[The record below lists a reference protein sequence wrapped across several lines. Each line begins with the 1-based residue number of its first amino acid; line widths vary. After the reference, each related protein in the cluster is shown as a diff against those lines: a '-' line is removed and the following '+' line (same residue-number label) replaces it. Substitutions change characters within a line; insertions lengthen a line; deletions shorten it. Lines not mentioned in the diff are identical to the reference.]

1 MISRRSF
8 LLTAAAAPL
17 AGGAFAAPLAGGAF
31 AAPRDNGFA
40 AAIAHIEAQSG
51 GRLGVAAFETGRKIR
66 LSYRGKERFPMCST
80 FKVLASSSILARG
93 PEWLGRRIRFSKDD
107 LVAYSPVT
115 EKHVAD
121 GMTNAELCAATLQ
134 LSDNTAA
141 NLLMKQIGG
150 PAAVTAFA
158 RSLGDD
164 EFRLERWEPELNGA
178 VPGDVRDTTTPVAMM
193 QTLQTLTL
201 GDALAPAQRA
211 QLVDWMATSTTGAER
226 IRAGVPAGWKVADKT
241 GSGSYGTTNTI
252 AVVWPPGGAP
262 IVIAVFFT
270 QPAKD
275 AHTRS
280 EVVAAATRAVVGA
293 LAAA

>member
-1 MISRRSF
+1 MISRRGF

-17 AGGAFAAPLAGGAF
+17 AGCTMM
-31 AAPRDNGFA
+31 APRADGFA
-40 AAIAHIEAQSG
+40 AAIEQVEKSSG
-51 GRLGVAAFETGRKIR
+51 GRLGVCAYDTGRKIR
-66 LSYRGKERFPMCST
+66 LSFRGTERFPMCST

-93 PEWLGRRIRFSKDD
+93 PAWLDKRIRYGKDE

-158 RSLGDD
+158 RSLGDA
-164 EFRLERWEPELNGA
+164 EFRLDRWETELNSA
-178 VPGDVRDTTTPVAMM
+178 IPGDERDTTTPVAMM
-193 QTLQTLTL
+193 QTLQKLTL
-201 GDALAPAQRA
+201 GDALAPAARA
-211 QLVDWMATSTTGAER
+211 KLVDWMATSTTGFER

-252 AVVWPPGGAP
+252 AVVWPPNAAP
-262 IVIAVFFT
+262 IVIAICFT
-270 QPAKD
+270 QSDKD
-275 AHTRS
+275 ANTRS
-280 EVVAAATRAVVGA
+280 DIVAAATRAIVA
-293 LAAA
+293 SLSAA